1 MATVK
6 LQQMMKKKDQTDKTS
21 RLRTLLIQQYIN
33 SYGNKAYPMINNF
46 IKKEV
51 NEFIENNDVNKN
63 VGDKIFK
70 LERKLK
76 YVVRI
81 FKRAQIVITL
91 IEQIVMIINIITNI
105 KINQKVMI
113 IIIPFVERALKIRAV
128 LRLIRINGQ

>member
-1 MATVK
+1 
-6 LQQMMKKKDQTDKTS
+6 MMKKKDQTDKTS

>member
-1 MATVK
+1 MVTVK